1 MSTALKIAAG
11 LSVIGLGVVAYDSLI
26 GVATIEVVH
35 HEEREQEVQPTSKHA
50 PNGQPYYGPAF

>member
-11 LSVIGLGVVAYDSLI
+11 LSVMGFGVVVYESLL

-35 HEEREQEVQPTSKHA
+35 HEEREQEVQPPIKHA
-50 PNGQPYYGPAF
+50 PDGQPYYGPAF